1 MKALIVSGGQRPSRE
16 LIEIELASSDV
27 IICADSGANC
37 LYEYKIMPHLLVGD
51 FDSIDKEAFSFFETS
66 DCNIERF
73 PKEKDY
79 TDTELA
85 MNRAIEEYGADEIC
99 FLGCSGSRI
108 DHMMGN
114 IGLLLKTLKMRVNAR
129 LKDDNNTVILTDKP
143 LCIKGNKGEYFS
155 LIAYGDNVSEV
166 TIEGA
171 KYPLYK
177 YNLKLGE
184 PIGISNEFLEEEV
197 KITFTKGLLL
207 IIYSV
212 D

>member
-16 LIEIELASSDV
+16 LIEKELADSDV
-27 IICADSGANC
+27 VICADSGANC
-37 LYEYKIMPHLLVGD
+37 LYEYKIMPHILVGD
-51 FDSIDKEAFSFFETS
+51 FDSIDKKVFSFFETS
-66 DCNIERF
+66 HCKVERF

-85 MNRAIEEYGADEIC
+85 MCRAIEYGADEIC
-99 FLGCSGSRI
+99 FLGCTGSRI

-114 IGLLLKTLKMRVNAR
+114 IGLLLKALNVKVNAK
-129 LKDDNNTVILTDKP
+129 LKDDNNTLILTDKP
-143 LCIKGNKGEYFS
+143 LCIKGNKGMNFS

-171 KYPLYK
+171 KYPLHK

-197 KITFTKGLLL
+197 EITFTKGLLL